1 MRLSWLGGL
10 AAVAAVAIIAVA
22 VAGSGGGKASPK
34 ASKASVVALLSG
46 IPQSE
51 TTLGKP
57 SAPVTV
63 TEYGDL
69 VCPIC
74 KDWAVGSEEQLISGA
89 VRAGKVKLV
98 FRGYETASQT
108 ANVGEYT
115 ASQVAARA
123 AGVQHRAWQYILLWY
138 NQQGDE
144 TTPYVTDAYMQGLA
158 QQVPGLNL
166 TKWQADRNSTTLANA
181 VSADAQAA
189 HILGVGGTPAI
200 FVTGRKGTVQFN
212 DPNTAVPSLAQMQ
225 SLITRVS

>member
-1 MRLSWLGGL
+1 MRLIWLGGL
-10 AAVAAVAIIAVA
+10 AALAAVAIIAVA
-22 VAGSGGGKASPK
+22 VAGGGGTTTPK
-34 ASKASVVALLSG
+34 ATKASVIALLAG
-46 IPQSE
+46 IPQTE
-51 TTLGKP
+51 TTLGKA

-74 KDWAVGSEEQLISGA
+74 KDWALSSEGQLISGA

-98 FRGYETASQT
+98 YRGYETASQT
-108 ANVGEYT
+108 ANAGEYT

-144 TTPYVTDAYMQGLA
+144 TTPYVTDAYMQGIA
-158 QQVPGLNL
+158 QQIPGLNL
-166 TKWQADRNSTTLANA
+166 TKWQADRNSSTLANA

-189 HILGVGGTPAI
+189 HILGVGGTPSI

-225 SLITRVS
+225 SLIAQVS